1 MIHHDQWT
9 HAKTGA
15 YQYAY
20 EDDSSPEKEYY
31 ETIPFHEEIV
41 TKRLLSQF
49 SIRFTA

>member
-1 MIHHDQWT
+1 MIHHDRPT
-9 HAKTGA
+9 
-15 YQYAY
+15 YENMDEYAY
-20 EDDSSPEKEYY
+20 EDSLEKEYY